1 VEILISSNRILSAQE
16 AILNRYLNLDPES
29 KEHLRRLSGK
39 VVKIEWAP
47 LTYFWLFRSDS
58 IYLNKDYNG
67 PVDLILRGSTFD
79 FLRMA
84 FNTKDKALMDIPLQ
98 VLGDMEFAKQF
109 KEFFSNLEIDYEE
122 QLSKIVGDTIAYPL
136 AKLLKTISVW
146 AKQSI
151 ENFSQNA
158 SNYVQTEMNWLVS
171 DEELQLFFSDVDD
184 LRDDCARVEARIKT
198 LAKGSIDEINISF
211 SAFNADKLHSFSLQ
225 FR

>member
-1 VEILISSNRILSAQE
+1 MEILINSNILLSAQE

-29 KEHLRRLSGK
+29 KERWRHLSGR
-39 VVKIEWAP
+39 VIKIEWTP
-47 LTYFWLFRSDS
+47 LTYFWLFKSDL
-58 IYLNKDYNG
+58 IYLNKDYSG

-84 FNTKDKALMDIPLQ
+84 FKPKDKALTDIPLQ

-136 AKLLKTISVW
+136 VKMLKVMRLWS
-146 AKQSI
+146 KQSI
-151 ENFSQNA
+151 ESLSQNV

-184 LRDDCARVEARIKT
+184 LRDDYARLEARIKV
-198 LAKGSIDEINISF
+198 LEKRVS
-211 SAFNADKLHSFSLQ
+211 
-225 FR
+225 